1 MNFLAHIFL
10 SFNDEEISIGNFIAD
25 SIRGNR
31 YGHFPERIQQGI
43 VLHRAIDTFTD
54 AHPTHKQSSKRLHPN
69 QGHYSRVVVDVF
81 YDHFLAKNW
90 NRYSEVELEHF
101 AAEFYSLLKSRYPIL
116 PEPTRHLMPYMIR
129 DNWLY
134 NYATV
139 DGIDKVLNGLY
150 RRTGSKSNMNKAV
163 LDLQLHYDLFEAE
176 FSLFFEDLIIF
187 SREKFNSLNNP

>member
-31 YGHFPERIQQGI
+31 FTHFPERIQKGI
-43 VLHRAIDTFTD
+43 ILHRAIDTYTD
-54 AHPTHKQSSKRLHPN
+54 AHPIHKQSSKRLHPT

-90 NRYSEVELEHF
+90 ETYSKEDLKVY
-101 AAEFYSLLKSRYPIL
+101 AESFYKLLKDHYPIL
-116 PEPTRHLMPYMIR
+116 PEPTQHLMPYMIR

-134 NYATV
+134 NYASI
-139 DGIDKVLNGLY
+139 DGIDRVLNGLY
-150 RRTGSKSNMNKAV
+150 RRTGRKSKMNKAV
-163 LDLQLHYDLFEAE
+163 HDLQLHYDLFESE
-176 FSLFFEDLIIF
+176 FTVFFEDLIIF
-187 SREKFNSLNNP
+187 SRDKFNSLQKL